1 MKKLTKKQIEANLR
15 NKLAKSNNE
24 KYDFLQERFN
34 NVSKQLYDARKRIIE
49 AESCKA
55 KLEEKIKQYYPPKEY
70 SVGLLKSAEEEFIN
84 K

>member
-15 NKLAKSNNE
+15 NKIAKSNNE

-34 NVSKQLYDARKRIIE
+34 NVSKQLYDARRRANE

-55 KLEEKIKQYYPPKEY
+55 KLEEKTPVYAVLEI
-70 SVGLLKSAEEEFIN
+70 
-84 K
+84 